1 MTEPEQWAREL
12 LDAVFDASD
21 LGSACGIV
29 DCPQCANA
37 AISIQRAF
45 EERERKLRDRH
56 LADLGEA
63 LDHLLQ
69 DVELE
74 DALTAVGIGVYG
86 PDATKF
92 EKMFAAAMK
101 CRERFAA
108 LKETPDAG

>member
-45 EERERKLRDRH
+45 EERERKLREAVIGMRKHADIFDGGKHQANR
-56 LADLGEA
+56 LAFDEFARAALGEK
-63 LDHLLQ
+63 
-69 DVELE
+69 
-74 DALTAVGIGVYG
+74 
-86 PDATKF
+86 P
-92 EKMFAAAMK
+92 
-101 CRERFAA
+101 
-108 LKETPDAG
+108 